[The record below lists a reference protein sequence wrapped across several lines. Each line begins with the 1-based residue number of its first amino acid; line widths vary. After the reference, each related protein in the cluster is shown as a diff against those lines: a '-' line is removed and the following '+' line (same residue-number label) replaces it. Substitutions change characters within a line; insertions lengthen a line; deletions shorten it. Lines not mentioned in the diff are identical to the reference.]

1 MNVTKFLA
9 SLTFAALL
17 GAGLALTLGDALGD
31 ALSLPEVHKSHS
43 SGECKKIV
51 TFDEGRPVDKK
62 CPETLP
68 ARYTLVWVK

>member
-17 GAGLALTLGDALGD
+17 GAGLALTLGD

-68 ARYTLVWVK
+68 ARYDLVWVQ

>member
-1 MNVTKFLA
+1 MNVTKFLT

-17 GAGLALTLGDALGD
+17 GAGLALTQGD